1 MSVKP
6 LVSICCTTYN
16 HARYLR
22 QTLDSFLSQKCD
34 FPFEI
39 LVHDDVST
47 DGTIDILNFIPF
59 EVKISGSIQQL
70 NQDLNAAFTETEL
83 TSLLQPTGITLVK
96 DEFLIPPHRTDL
108 TLWEHILKE
117 ISRIQSARRK

>member
-1 MSVKP
+1 MKKMKKP
-6 LVSICCTTYN
+6 AWLEEFKAFAIKGN
-16 HARYLR
+16 AMALA
-22 QTLDSFLSQKCD
+22 
-34 FPFEI
+34 
-39 LVHDDVST
+39 

-83 TSLLQPTGITLVK
+83 ASLLQPTGITLVK